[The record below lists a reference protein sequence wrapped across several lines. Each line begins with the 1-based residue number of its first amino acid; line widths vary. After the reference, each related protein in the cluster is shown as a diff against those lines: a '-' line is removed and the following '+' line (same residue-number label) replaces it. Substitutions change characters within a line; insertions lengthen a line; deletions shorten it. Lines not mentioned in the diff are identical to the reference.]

1 MWHGY
6 CKINEQLM
14 IGLMLRIRLHDT
26 LKWNN
31 TFLVTCGDRKK
42 PRKTLKFVHADRV
55 GTVADHDVGM
65 SKCESMATT
74 TICDTRYCQAVIQS
88 CVYCFM
94 LFLSGIDDIT
104 NYTRVTVLGVH
115 E

>member
-1 MWHGY
+1 M
-6 CKINEQLM
+6 
-14 IGLMLRIRLHDT
+14 
-26 LKWNN
+26 
-31 TFLVTCGDRKK
+31 
-42 PRKTLKFVHADRV
+42 HADRV

-65 SKCESMATT
+65 SKWESMATT
-74 TICDTRYCQAVIQS
+74 TMCDTCCCQAVIQS

-104 NYTRVTVLGVH
+104 NCTGVTVLGVH